1 MLVRNL
7 DFLSSP
13 PQMYIL
19 QQKTNKTL
27 FGGILFILY
36 IIIMLII
43 SFIFILNYALNDKYI
58 IEYSFYKDFENPKK
72 VYNINEDLNPQLNFS
87 FNFIK
92 ITPDLDQVEADEFY
106 IVDNNFNFLDINSPI
121 SSTPSNMSFLIIHL
135 CFDCSE
141 EINNDTNFAYI
152 VNISYSGYKIDHQ
165 NNNIPLRRNS
175 DKYPYYKELY
185 FNFVRTTFYEVNWN
199 IIKYKEERGML
210 GLFDNLLDKKYEF
223 TGIDIGIVEQAII
236 EKTIEIENP
245 EFPFFKIRILAFI
258 NMYNNHKEYIEYKR
272 SKKSILD
279 VLADIGASFSTLF
292 SVFTFI
298 FNFYSKNFDN
308 YKIIEETLSIPRNLN
323 TTNNKI
329 FKANSIKFEDISF
342 NKKDPTDINDIT
354 SFDSFKTTPSNLRRM
369 NISKRGN

>member
-1 MLVRNL
+1 MFIRKL
-7 DFLSSP
+7 DLLSSP

-27 FGGILFILY
+27 FGGILFIIY
-36 IIIMLII
+36 IIIMLTI
-43 SFIFILNYALNDKYI
+43 SFIFILNYALDDKYI
-58 IEYSFYKDFENPKK
+58 IEYSFYKDFENAKN

-92 ITPDLDQVEADEFY
+92 ITPDFDQVEADEFY
-106 IVDNNFNFLDINSPI
+106 IVDNTFNFLDINSPI

-135 CFDCSE
+135 CFLDCSE

-152 VNISYSGYKIDHQ
+152 LNISYSGYKIDHQ

-223 TGIDIGIVEQAII
+223 TGIDIDIVEQTII
-236 EKTIEIENP
+236 EKTIEVEIP

-258 NMYNNHKEYIEYKR
+258 NMYNNHDEYIEYKR
-272 SKKSILD
+272 CKKSILD

-329 FKANSIKFEDISF
+329 FKANSIKSTSIPVNSYFLS
-342 NKKDPTDINDIT
+342 NKLSNKRKIPLSSLYLIT
-354 SFDSFKTTPSNLRRM
+354 FQLTS
-369 NISKRGN
+369 